1 MILEYPEDRNVWPI
15 ETQYFFGDELLVAPI
30 LQPLED
36 TTKQNVYFPAGMW
49 YDFWTKSKITSR
61 GEWIEMDAAPL
72 DKMPIWVK
80 SGAMIP
86 WAEERVRTFNKVGK
100 IEKLELYGKRDG
112 SWSCEDGEGH
122 TFEVVKDAS
131 GKLICRDHGDMVVD
145 IFN

>member
-15 ETQYFFGDELLVAPI
+15 ETQYFFGDEMLIAPV

-36 TTKQNVYFPAGMW
+36 ATKQSVYLPAGTW
-49 YDFWTKSKITSR
+49 YDFWTKSKIISR
-61 GEWIEMDAAPL
+61 GDWVEIDAAPL

-86 WAEERVRTFNKVGK
+86 WAEKRLRTFNKVGK
-100 IEKLELYGKRDG
+100 IKKIELYGKRDG
-112 SWSCEDGEGH
+112 AWTCEDGEGNVL
-122 TFEVVKDAS
+122 EVVEDGS
-131 GKLICRDHGDMVVD
+131 GKLLCRDHDHIVVD